1 MFVLQMR
8 CQAEDFYVLFL
19 KNEREK
25 EELESNLDIFER
37 MLKFVYLGKIHGLN
51 EVIIVDE
58 VCVCVCV
65 YNMYV
70 HIYTHIHT
78 CLCTHI

>member
-1 MFVLQMR
+1 
-8 CQAEDFYVLFL
+8 
-19 KNEREK
+19 
-25 EELESNLDIFER
+25 
-37 MLKFVYLGKIHGLN
+37 MLKFVYLRKIHDLN

-70 HIYTHIHT
+70 DIYKRIDIYMYIKYVYIHINV
-78 CLCTHI
+78 